1 MGALSA
7 AVSGLKVHQTMLDV
21 AGNNLANV
29 NTIGYKASST
39 TFSELLSQTIKK
51 ASAPAGDLGGVNPQQ
66 MGSGVGLASINRDMA
81 QGNFTGTGRPLD
93 AAISGEGFFLLRN
106 AQQQNVYTRMGSFTV
121 DSGNNLVDAATGY
134 KVQRTGTYGAA
145 FQGTGSDITIPY
157 GAPMAANATTSVT
170 INGNVRSEV
179 PSTVTDAATTNVVTS
194 LLTLTESGAVAT
206 TGTFIDQL
214 DQYSSTS
221 FGGSS
226 PFITVVGVNK
236 ANGTVNSPITIAV
249 PATYTV
255 GTLLTA
261 ISALYTG
268 STATLGTSGEII
280 LTDDAAGYSNAA
292 INTMTYTKSG
302 TGDDALA
309 LAAGFTLT
317 TAGGNDTHTFT
328 RDVYDAMGAKHMLTG
343 TLVKTDTPNTWD
355 LIIPQIVGET
365 AASSLYSTRR
375 IDGIE
380 FDPDGGE
387 YNGLA
392 DTSTPLT
399 WTVTFANNPTVT
411 QDITF
416 ALGTVGTFDGI
427 TQFAQT
433 NSNASVSLQDGYA
446 AGILSEVSI
455 DNSGMILGKFT
466 NDKTM
471 TIAAVAMAVFQNP
484 AAMEAVGGGYYV
496 ASSNSGLANM
506 TVAGANGAGSLEA
519 GQLEQSNTDTA
530 KEFVNM
536 MMAQNGFQTNARTI
550 RVANDILRE
559 LTNLIR

>member
-1 MGALSA
+1 
-7 AVSGLKVHQTMLDV
+7 
-21 AGNNLANV
+21 
-29 NTIGYKASST
+29 GYKASST

-157 GAPMAANATTSVT
+157 GAPMAASATASVT
-170 INGNVRSEV
+170 INGNVRSAV

-194 LLTLTESGAVAT
+194 VLTLTNGGAVPA
-206 TGTFIDQL
+206 GGDFLSAL
-214 DQYSSTS
+214 DQYT
-221 FGGSS
+221 GTAGAVNNDAEID
-226 PFITVVGVNK
+226 ITYTPRAGTEVTDTIVVGDPE
-236 ANGTVNSPITIAV
+236 AYDID
-249 PATYTV
+249 
-255 GTLLTA
+255 TLLA
-261 ISALYTG
+261 DISALFTG

-280 LTDDAAGYSNAA
+280 ITDDASGYSETA
-292 INTMTYTKSG
+292 ISAMVYTG
-302 TGDDALA
+302 TTDVGADDAIDMDL
-309 LAAGFTLT
+309 GFTLT

-328 RDVYDAMGAKHMLTG
+328 RDVYDAMGEKHMLTG
-343 TLVKTDTPNTWD
+343 TLVKTDTANTWD
-355 LIIPQIVGET
+355 LVIPQIVGET
-365 AASSLYSTRR
+365 AASSLYSNRV
-375 IDGIE
+375 IEGIQ

-416 ALGTVGTFDGI
+416 DLGTIGTFDGI
-427 TQFAQT
+427 TQFAST
-433 NSNASVSLQDGYA
+433 NSNAAVSLQDGYA

-471 TIAAVAMAVFQNP
+471 TVAAVAMAIFQNP

-496 ASSNSGLANM
+496 ASSNSGIASE

-536 MMAQNGFQTNARTI
+536 MQAQNGFQTNARTI

>member
-134 KVQRTGTYGAA
+134 KVQRTGTYGSA

-157 GAPMAANATTSVT
+157 GAPMAANATASVT

-194 LLTLTESGAVAT
+194 VLTLTTASATPATLTDTIFSLDQFSGAVANGDARIDVDFT
-206 TGTFIDQL
+206 PKAGTPV
-214 DQYSSTS
+214 T
-221 FGGSS
+221 
-226 PFITVVGVNK
+226 
-236 ANGTVNSPITIAV
+236 NSPIAIAV
-249 PATYTV
+249 PTTYTV
-255 GTLLTA
+255 GQLITA
-261 ISALYTG
+261 ISGLFTG

-280 LTDDAAGYSNAA
+280 ITDDTSGYSQTAISDMTYVPSTGGGSDAFTLAAGY
-292 INTMTYTKSG
+292 
-302 TGDDALA
+302 
-309 LAAGFTLT
+309 TLT

-355 LIIPQIVGET
+355 LVIPQIVGET

-375 IDGIE
+375 IDGI
-380 FDPDGGE
+380 
-387 YNGLA
+387 
-392 DTSTPLT
+392 
-399 WTVTFANNPTVT
+399 
-411 QDITF
+411 Q
-416 ALGTVGTFDGI
+416 
-427 TQFAQT
+427 
-433 NSNASVSLQDGYA
+433 
-446 AGILSEVSI
+446 
-455 DNSGMILGKFT
+455 
-466 NDKTM
+466 
-471 TIAAVAMAVFQNP
+471 
-484 AAMEAVGGGYYV
+484 
-496 ASSNSGLANM
+496 
-506 TVAGANGAGSLEA
+506 
-519 GQLEQSNTDTA
+519 
-530 KEFVNM
+530 
-536 MMAQNGFQTNARTI
+536 
-550 RVANDILRE
+550 
-559 LTNLIR
+559 

>member
-1 MGALSA
+1 M
-7 AVSGLKVHQTMLDV
+7 V
-21 AGNNLANV
+21 
-29 NTIGYKASST
+29 
-39 TFSELLSQTIKK
+39 
-51 ASAPAGDLGGVNPQQ
+51 GDPT
-66 MGSGVGLASINRDMA
+66 A
-81 QGNFTGTGRPLD
+81 
-93 AAISGEGFFLLRN
+93 
-106 AQQQNVYTRMGSFTV
+106 Y
-121 DSGNNLVDAATGY
+121 
-134 KVQRTGTYGAA
+134 
-145 FQGTGSDITIPY
+145 DI
-157 GAPMAANATTSVT
+157 A
-170 INGNVRSEV
+170 
-179 PSTVTDAATTNVVTS
+179 
-194 LLTLTESGAVAT
+194 
-206 TGTFIDQL
+206 
-214 DQYSSTS
+214 
-221 FGGSS
+221 
-226 PFITVVGVNK
+226 
-236 ANGTVNSPITIAV
+236 
-249 PATYTV
+249 
-255 GTLLTA
+255 TLLTD
-261 ISALYTG
+261 ISALFTG

-280 LTDDAAGYSNAA
+280 ITDDASGYSQTA
-292 INTMTYTKSG
+292 IDTMVYNSTTAG
-302 TGDDALA
+302 TDALA
-309 LAAGFTLT
+309 LASGFTLT

-328 RDVYDAMGAKHMLTG
+328 RDVYDAMGEKHMLTG
-343 TLVKTDTPNTWD
+343 TLVKTDTANTWD

-365 AASSLYSTRR
+365 AASSSYSTRR
-375 IDGIE
+375 MDGIE

-392 DTSTPLT
+392 DTTTPLT
-399 WTVTFANNPTVT
+399 WTITFANNPSVT

-416 ALGTVGTFDGI
+416 DLGTIGTFDGI
-427 TQFAQT
+427 TQFSST
-433 NSNASVSLQDGYA
+433 NSNASVSLQDGYS

-496 ASSNSGLANM
+496 ASSNSGIANE